1 MLHALEYR
9 MPAYYADRRV
19 EVFCGFYKKSSMITY
34 VIFLRGKTHGRSCL
48 FILSIY
54 VLNII
59 PIMMIFSQSVDK
71 PIIGL
76 FLRYAS

>member
-1 MLHALEYR
+1 
-9 MPAYYADRRV
+9 
-19 EVFCGFYKKSSMITY
+19 MITY
-34 VIFLRGKTHGRSCL
+34 VIFLRGKHTVGAAL
-48 FILSIY
+48 FILSKSE
-54 VLNII
+54 LNII

>member
-1 MLHALEYR
+1 
-9 MPAYYADRRV
+9 
-19 EVFCGFYKKSSMITY
+19 MITY

-54 VLNII
+54 ELNII
-59 PIMMIFSQSVDK
+59 PIMMILLQSVDK

-76 FLRYAS
+76 FLRYASKQFCICDAMCYAKSVL